1 MSDAMLAF
9 MGAIITGVLSLIGVY
24 ISNRK
29 SSTLI
34 EYQIKEL
41 KDQVARHN
49 GFDGRITIIE
59 TQIKTIVKDIDDIKK
74 RVDA

>member
-41 KDQVARHN
+41 KDQVKSHN
-49 GFDGRITIIE
+49 GFGDRITTME
-59 TQIKTIVKDIDDIKK
+59 TQIKTITKDVDEIKK
-74 RVDA
+74 KVG

>member
-1 MSDAMLAF
+1 MLAF

-41 KDQVARHN
+41 KDQVKAHN
-49 GFDGRITIIE
+49 GFGDRITTME

>member
-1 MSDAMLAF
+1 MLAF

-49 GFDGRITIIE
+49 GFGDRITTME
-59 TQIKTIVKDIDDIKK
+59 TQIKTITKDLDDIKK
-74 RVDA
+74 KVG